1 MIEMTVCVSSNAIDV
16 CSEVTVRGL
25 NYSPD
30 VINDVRRRA
39 VDAFRDAVAIIT
51 DFDLLDDDDEEEEIL
66 IDDTVVQAKDTDL

>member
-51 DFDLLDDDDEEEEIL
+51 DLDLLDDDDEDDIL
-66 IDDTVVQAKDTDL
+66 IDDTVVQAKDIDL